1 MLWKCEK
8 RSGIIILNDESAVSD
23 GTGHDPLKI
32 FTRIYLQEN
41 HKNIS
46 VQQSNMEYFANNSY
60 PQSNESSPGFYSLTS
75 IVI

>member
-1 MLWKCEK
+1 MEVQNAEWHICFEWWI
-8 RSGIIILNDESAVSD
+8 GGVCD

-46 VQQSNMEYFANNSY
+46 VQQSNMEYPANSSY
-60 PQSNESSPGFYSLTS
+60 PQSN
-75 IVI
+75 